1 MEIKYTLLE
10 DDFIKFNLYHLRNSK
25 LYKKEI
31 FIMKYIVNTVLAFM
45 IFIIGTFIFEQSML
59 IWLFIAISFLIVQ
72 IKTTE
77 KQNDKIV
84 IRRIKKQL
92 KDVEIQCILGE
103 KILKVDADK
112 IHIKS
117 ELFEETKDIKAIIE
131 VKKYDDLILLYDS
144 SITAEI
150 IPTRYLIENEIDT
163 LISILTNTK

>member
-1 MEIKYTLLE
+1 
-10 DDFIKFNLYHLRNSK
+10 
-25 LYKKEI
+25 
-31 FIMKYIVNTVLAFM
+31 M
-45 IFIIGTFIFEQSML
+45 IFTIGTFIFEQSML
-59 IWLFIAISFLIVQ
+59 IWFFIAISFLIVQ

-84 IRRIKKQL
+84 IRQIKKQL

-117 ELFEETKDIKAIIE
+117 ELSEEAKDIKAIIE